1 VTSTL
6 VAAESDRALGAV
18 GLVLAAVFWPVGIA
32 VSIVAIIRSRRSGRV
47 SRAAILGLVIGVF
60 AFLSTVALASVIVTG
75 LGSLAD
81 RCAPLGPGEYVFD
94 DGSSLSCS

>member
-1 VTSTL
+1 MTRTL
-6 VAAESDRALGAV
+6 VVADSDRALGVV
-18 GLVLAAVFWPVGIA
+18 GLVLAAVFWPAGIA

-47 SRAAILGLVIGVF
+47 SRAAILGLVVGIL
-60 AFLSTVALASVIVTG
+60 ALLATVALAYVIASG

-81 RCAPLGPGEYVFD
+81 RCAQFGPGEYVFD